1 MLSQQSLGFSDV
13 TVAAMVTLSQAWF
26 YPRTPVTM
34 SAVIFDRPNCEAA
47 SDTQSTEGRFY
58 QTSHNEQSV
67 PQRSHWGWRVC
78 TVETRKRLKL
88 QYLGAHEVKKW
99 RPGPVPSWT
108 SDIQGGPSIRA
119 WVSRVQRCTLCCLF
133 RDVSSSGSPLC
144 GVLLP
149 WALTCVWALSVLG
162 VL

>member
-1 MLSQQSLGFSDV
+1 MLSQQSLGFSGV

-67 PQRSHWGWRVC
+67 HSAVI
-78 TVETRKRLKL
+78 
-88 QYLGAHEVKKW
+88 GAGGSALL
-99 RPGPVPSWT
+99 RPGNGSSCNTREPMRSRSGDLVQCHPGHRISRADLASGPGYLVSSAVPS
-108 SDIQGGPSIRA
+108 A
-119 WVSRVQRCTLCCLF
+119 VC
-133 RDVSSSGSPLC
+133 SGM
-144 GVLLP
+144 
-149 WALTCVWALSVLG
+149 
-162 VL
+162 

>member
-1 MLSQQSLGFSDV
+1 MLSQQSLGFSGV

-88 QYLGAHEVKKW
+88 QYPGAHEVKKW

-108 SDIQGGPSIRA
+108 SDIQGGTSIRA
-119 WVSRVQRCTLCCLF
+119 WVSP
-133 RDVSSSGSPLC
+133 VSSAVPSAVCSGM
-144 GVLLP
+144 
-149 WALTCVWALSVLG
+149 
-162 VL
+162 